1 MYMISSR
8 CCPSVSEWLKGYFQ
22 TNLCPSFYSKKD
34 YSNGKHSRQLSVL
47 PGVDVLQG
55 QRETVN
61 SLTATSQDLQ
71 ASVCMLNLKVH
82 KSTIRKKWTSFVWK
96 EGRKNP
102 LIFKKNM
109 AAQLRFATLHLK
121 NPQDSYE
128 GRCLVI
134 MQSFGVVMHSTVFG
148 KKQTQHIS
156 TTTSYKLSNTV
167 ETWWWWWSQDP
178 VTLQSLDLPWTPGFT
193 KVF

>member
-1 MYMISSR
+1 MNKF
-8 CCPSVSEWLKGYFQ
+8 CL
-22 TNLCPSFYSKKD
+22 
-34 YSNGKHSRQLSVL
+34 
-47 PGVDVLQG
+47 
-55 QRETVN
+55 
-61 SLTATSQDLQ
+61 
-71 ASVCMLNLKVH
+71 
-82 KSTIRKKWTSFVWK
+82 

-167 ETWWWWWSQDP
+167 ETWWWSQDP
-178 VTLQSLDLPWTPGFT
+178 VTLQSLDWPWTPGFKYFRVRCEAVCLRAKAT
-193 KVF
+193 LNLGDETGRWSQASKKISNRMAKKREKNQVFAMAKLPAQQCERLIKW